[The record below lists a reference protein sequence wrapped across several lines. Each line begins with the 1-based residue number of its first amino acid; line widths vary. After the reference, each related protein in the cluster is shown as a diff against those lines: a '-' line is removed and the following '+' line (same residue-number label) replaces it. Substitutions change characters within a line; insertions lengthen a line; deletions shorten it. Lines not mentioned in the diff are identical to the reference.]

1 MAGKILIIDDEKS
14 IGELIQ
20 LAMKT
25 KGYQVEY
32 AANGGDGV
40 SLFYSFAPDIVLVD
54 KRLPDMDGFEVA
66 RVIKQTDAGKKAL
79 LMLMTGDVSETEL
92 DKSLFTAA
100 IEKPVS
106 VSKLASLIESAM
118 KTNSQKCDAG

>member
-1 MAGKILIIDDEKS
+1 MDGKILVIDDEKS

-20 LAMKT
+20 LAMQP

-32 AANGGDGV
+32 ATSGGDGV
-40 SLFYSFAPDIVLVD
+40 SLFDRFGPDIVLVD
-54 KRLPDMDGFEVA
+54 KRLPDMDGIEVA
-66 RVIKQTDAGKKAL
+66 RQIKHTEAGKKAL
-79 LMLMTGDVSETEL
+79 LMLMTGDVSEKDL

-106 VSKLASLIESAM
+106 MSKLAGLIDGAM
-118 KTNSQKCDAG
+118 KVDSH

>member
-1 MAGKILIIDDEKS
+1 MAGKILVIDDEKS

-25 KGYQVEY
+25 KGYLVEY
-32 AANGGDGV
+32 ATNGGDGV
-40 SLFYSFAPDIVLVD
+40 SLFYRFSPDIVLVD
-54 KRLPDMDGFEVA
+54 KRLPDMDGIEVA
-66 RVIKQTDAGKKAL
+66 RQIKQTEAGKKAS
-79 LMLMTGDVSETEL
+79 LMLMTGDVSEIEL

-106 VSKLASLIESAM
+106 MSKLAFLIDGAM
-118 KTNSQKCDAG
+118 KLISH